1 MKDPAVAAV
10 VGVML
15 ILVIVV
21 SLLAVLNTTT
31 IPDLKAQ
38 AEVGH
43 VREVEEGFARLS
55 AALSGI
61 SSGPSGSGGT
71 FAIPLGGG
79 EVPMNT
85 LRSSG
90 TLFVMNDTVGSPAVE
105 VTLNGMTFPVRFV
118 TVGYRPTVHFWVDQG
133 YNWSLGYVMVTKAG
147 IETPLDYFNESHLA
161 ESGHWERFRRVILS
175 DENHGENGTL
185 SRLTIS
191 LTSFEPGNQTF
202 TSGNGVGSIRYSV
215 HDEPGQT
222 FQPASLDIRVNQ
234 TLPGGLKD
242 QLDDYLASIKGTY
255 ANVNSTLGADGN
267 YSFSFTGDLPNVT
280 VNRRVVS
287 LSAG

>member
-15 ILVIVV
+15 VLVIVV

-61 SSGPSGSGGT
+61 ASGPSGSSGT

-79 EVPMNT
+79 EVPLNT

-90 TLFVMNDTVGSPAVE
+90 TLFVTNDTTGSPAVT
-105 VTLNGMTFPVRFV
+105 VTVNETKYEARLV

-133 YNWSLGYVMVTKAG
+133 YNWSLGYVTVTKG
-147 IETPLDYFNESHLA
+147 DIETPLEYRDDSNIET
-161 ESGHWERFRRVILS
+161 SGHWERFRRVILP
-175 DENHGENGTL
+175 DENPGKDGNLTL
-185 SRLTIS
+185 T

-215 HDEPGQT
+215 HDEPAKT
-222 FQPASLDIRVNQ
+222 FQPISMDVRVNQ
-234 TLPGGLKD
+234 TLPEGLRD
-242 QLDDYLASIKGTY
+242 ALGRYLTSINGTWPNVSVSASTDGTF
-255 ANVNSTLGADGN
+255 T
-267 YSFSFTGDLPNVT
+267 YSFDPVNRSFVS